1 MCLKVLLDIEKRAK
15 LILDIYINIK
25 YTSNM
30 IKKRYARVILRK
42 NKDNIKTVII
52 TLLIFVVLLTI
63 LGLATDLKYI

>member
-52 TLLIFVVLLTI
+52 TPRD
-63 LGLATDLKYI
+63 GSKH